1 MQLNIAMPTQ
11 KKTVTIAW
19 LDINTDVGNFII
31 QPEHAPMIISL
42 LPNSQ
47 VMYCLNNGK
56 LETMNVKFGVAHIT
70 REAVTLLL
78 SE

>member
-11 KKTVTIAW
+11 KKSANIAW
-19 LDINTDVGNFII
+19 LDINTEVGNFII
-31 QPEHAPMIISL
+31 QPEHAPMIIAL

-56 LETMNVKFGVAHIT
+56 LETINIKFGIAHIT
-70 REAVTLLL
+70 RKDVTLLL

>member
-31 QPEHAPMIISL
+31 QPEHAPMIITL

-56 LETMNVKFGVAHIT
+56 LETMNVKFGIAHIT
-70 REAVTLLL
+70 RESVTLLL